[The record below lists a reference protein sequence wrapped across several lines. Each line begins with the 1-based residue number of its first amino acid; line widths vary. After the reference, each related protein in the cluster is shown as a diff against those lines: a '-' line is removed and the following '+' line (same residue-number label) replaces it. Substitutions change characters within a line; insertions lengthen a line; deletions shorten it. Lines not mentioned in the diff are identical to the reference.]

1 MHDFPDCLQPSEA
14 QIETILRL
22 FPDCKEDKK
31 EEIIESLLVEGFASI
46 SYVKEFR
53 VPSGSR
59 MIDMT
64 MMSGCE
70 QACFLAPLES
80 EEDEDERLLIRFE
93 RRFRRFRKDCN
104 GDPIADVDV
113 YTYPLESRPEV
124 EAALYDQIASGY
136 LARLIDDLGAYC
148 PPDECA
154 RFIRS
159 ALEAGPIG
167 AAWKAGE
174 AARRIQSSIEDE
186 MPEKRVS
193 SVIRKNG
200 A

>member
-31 EEIIESLLVEGFASI
+31 EEMIESLLVEGFASI
-46 SYVKEFR
+46 SYVKECR

-80 EEDEDERLLIRFE
+80 EEEEDERLLIRFE
-93 RRFRRFRKDCN
+93 RRFHRGRNDEL
-104 GDPIADVDV
+104 IADVDV

-148 PPDECA
+148 APDECA

-167 AAWKAGE
+167 SAWKAGE

-186 MPEKRVS
+186 MPEKLRP
-193 SVIRKNG
+193 SVIRKAG
-200 A
+200 L

>member
-1 MHDFPDCLQPSEA
+1 MYDFPDCLQPSEA
-14 QIETILRL
+14 QIETILGL
-22 FPDCKEDKK
+22 FPQCKDDKR
-31 EEIIESLLVEGFASI
+31 EEIFESLLVDGLASI
-46 SYVKEFR
+46 SYVKECR
-53 VPSGSR
+53 VPPGSR

-80 EEDEDERLLIRFE
+80 EEEEDERLLIRFE
-93 RRFRRFRKDCN
+93 RRFRRDCN

-136 LARLIDDLGAYC
+136 LARLIDDLSAYC

-167 AAWKAGE
+167 AAWKAQE

-186 MPEKRVS
+186 MPEKLRP
-193 SVIRKNG
+193 SVIRKAG
-200 A
+200 L

>member
-31 EEIIESLLVEGFASI
+31 EEMVESLLVEGFASI

-53 VPSGSR
+53 VPPGSR

-64 MMSGCE
+64 VTSGYE
-70 QACFLAPLES
+70 QACFLAPLEN
-80 EEDEDERLLIRFE
+80 EEDEEDEKRLIRFE
-93 RRFRRFRKDCN
+93 RRFHRGRNDEL
-104 GDPIADVDV
+104 IADVDV

-167 AAWKAGE
+167 EAWKAQE

-186 MPEKRVS
+186 MPEKRAS
-193 SVIRKNG
+193 SVIRKAG
-200 A
+200 F

>member
-1 MHDFPDCLQPSEA
+1 M
-14 QIETILRL
+14 
-22 FPDCKEDKK
+22 
-31 EEIIESLLVEGFASI
+31 
-46 SYVKEFR
+46 
-53 VPSGSR
+53 
-59 MIDMT
+59 
-64 MMSGCE
+64 
-70 QACFLAPLES
+70 
-80 EEDEDERLLIRFE
+80 
-93 RRFRRFRKDCN
+93 
-104 GDPIADVDV
+104 DV

-167 AAWKAGE
+167 AAWKSQE

-186 MPEKRVS
+186 MPENRRA
-193 SVIRKNG
+193 SVIRKAG
-200 A
+200 L